1 MAGSGD
7 HLNAVASQPAGSSP
21 TREEFAHLQQFN
33 QLCAKLER
41 AGIFGAPNSTIGGQT
56 RQNFRTYQQRNVRN
70 QPPMEEFQ
78 QIVGDF
84 SDEESGV
91 LPLERQPKFHHS
103 TNHDQNLNIK
113 VDIPHFTGEEQ
124 LKEVLDWL
132 NEVERVFEFLNLP
145 KNKKVKLMAIK
156 LKGYASSWW
165 KQVQMTRIQSGKEN
179 IQSWTKMLQQI

>member
-33 QLCAKLER
+33 QLCAKLEQ

-70 QPPMEEFQ
+70 QPPMEEF
-78 QIVGDF
+78 
-84 SDEESGV
+84 
-91 LPLERQPKFHHS
+91 P
-103 TNHDQNLNIK
+103 TNY
-113 VDIPHFTGEEQ
+113 IPHFTGEEQ

-132 NEVERVFEFLNLP
+132 KEVERVFEFLNLP

-165 KQVQMTRIQSGKEN
+165 KQVQMTRIQSGKEK
-179 IQSWTKMLQQI
+179 IQSWTKMQQQIQSLFLPLNNEGILFQNGSAGHSSLFDGIEAK